1 MKSSYGVEKINS
13 GGQTGVDRAAL
24 DFAMERGFEVGGFV
38 PQGRIAEDGT
48 IPARYVNLVETESDD
63 PSERTRLNIENSDA
77 TLIISRGP
85 LGGGSALTFD
95 IARSFEKPVI
105 HIDLVDDQI
114 VEAAREAQAW
124 LDSRHCRRLNIAG
137 PRASED
143 SEIYDLTLQLLREV
157 FK

>member
-1 MKSSYGVEKINS
+1 MKSSLGVERIIS

-24 DFAMERGFEVGGFV
+24 DFGTERGFKVGGFV
-38 PQGRIAEDGT
+38 PKGRRAEDGT
-48 IPARYVNLVETESDD
+48 IPARYTNLIETETDD

-85 LGGGSALTFD
+85 PAGGSALTSEFAHSSENPT
-95 IARSFEKPVI
+95 IQ
-105 HIDLVDDQI
+105 IDLAHREI
-114 VEAAREAQAW
+114 AEAAREVRAW
-124 LDSRHCRRLNIAG
+124 LDSRRCRKLNVAG